1 MQNALYFYD
10 IKEKQTFVSDSEKL
24 VRGVQKQMTI
34 RNRREFS
41 SAYTN
46 VMAFWI
52 VNTRIRGCANDG

>member
-46 VMAFWI
+46 VMAF
-52 VNTRIRGCANDG
+52 